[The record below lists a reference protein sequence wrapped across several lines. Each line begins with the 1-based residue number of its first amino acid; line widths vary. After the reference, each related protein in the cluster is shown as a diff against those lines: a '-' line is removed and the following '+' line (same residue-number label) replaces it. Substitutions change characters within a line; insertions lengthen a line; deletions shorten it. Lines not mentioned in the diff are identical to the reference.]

1 MICVQ
6 DAFVMVQLALEL
18 GAKPA
23 QKGTDEKR
31 LRLAQMKLANSN
43 QLNTAYA
50 HFLAEGIIAAPGGIL
65 SHNLVFER
73 RLFNCCTAT
82 CPS

>member
-6 DAFVMVQLALEL
+6 DSFVIVQLALEL

-31 LRLAQMKLANSN
+31 LSLAQMKLANSN
-43 QLNTAYA
+43 QLSTAYA
-50 HFLAEGIIAAPGGIL
+50 HFPAEGIIAAPGGIQ
-65 SHNLVFER
+65 SRNFVFER
-73 RLFNCCTAT
+73 HLFNC
-82 CPS
+82 